1 MSLETPDNASLWRI
15 AQAST
20 AGVSHLAHHL
30 PCQDFALTRQV
41 TTPDGKTIVFLV
53 AADGAGSATHAEL
66 GAKVVVASFLGLVQ
80 LALEQGRRLTD
91 FGQTDI
97 NHWLAITRQAV
108 DVKAAELG
116 ATSHDLAATVLGC
129 CIGDGATLWWQI
141 GDGAIVLGRGPGDY
155 AVACWPAQGEYAN
168 ETTFV
173 TSANA
178 PAEIRWGLIP
188 HECPRIGVFTDG
200 LQRLLLDY
208 RQQQPVAAWFDVQFG
223 FLAGLPPGSSPALD
237 QALTTLISGP
247 RFVDQT
253 EDDRT
258 LILACR

>member
-1 MSLETPDNASLWRI
+1 MSLETPDNSSPWRI
-15 AQAST
+15 ALAST
-20 AGVSHLAHHL
+20 AGVSHLAHSL
-30 PCQDFALTRQV
+30 PCQDFALTRVV
-41 TTPDGKTIVFLV
+41 TTPGGKTVVILV

-80 LALEQGRRLTD
+80 LALEQGRRLTE

-97 NHWLAITRQAV
+97 DHWLTITRQAV
-108 DVKAAELG
+108 AVKAAELG
-116 ATSHDLAATVLGC
+116 STPHELAATVLGC
-129 CIGDGATLWWQI
+129 CVGDGATLWWQI
-141 GDGAIVLGRGPGDY
+141 GDGAIVLGQSPGDY

-168 ETTFV
+168 ETAFV
-173 TSANA
+173 TSSNA
-178 PAEIRWGLIP
+178 ATELRWGLIP
-188 HECPRIGVFTDG
+188 NEFPRIGVFTDG

-208 RQQQPVAAWFDVQFG
+208 RLQQPMATWFDVQFG
-223 FLAGLPPGSSPALD
+223 FLMGLPPGSSPALD